1 MSHENTPKSPAQ
13 SLPES
18 QNIPLAPSTG
28 QSSADASA
36 SSLPK
41 AYDPSIIE
49 RRWAEYWVSEKLFEV
64 PSPETVSGAPSM
76 QSMGGKSAAAFTLLL
91 PPPNVTGRLHMGHML
106 NQTEM
111 DILTRWHRMSGLTSL
126 WVPGT
131 DHAGIATQMMVERQL
146 ASEGTDRKSLGR
158 EAFTARVWEW
168 KRQYGSAITDQMR
181 RLGASVDWSREY
193 FTMDDRLSVAVK
205 EAFVRLYEQNLIYRG
220 SYIVNWDPIQQ
231 TAVSDLEV
239 THEDRLGKLYHIRY
253 PFADGTGSIVVATTR
268 PETMLGDTAVAVN
281 PTDPRYTAVIG
292 KVISLPL
299 SGVNGAPNRAIPIL
313 ADDWAQPE
321 FGTGAVKV
329 TPAHDP
335 NDFAIGQRHKLAS
348 ITILDIEAHID
359 LPGSPYHGL
368 DRFIARERIVADLEA
383 AGLLVAI
390 KDHNLA
396 IALSQRTGAVIEPRL
411 SLQWFLAVNKAP
423 EGAGGKPEGAGGK
436 PEGAG
441 GKPEGAGGKPEGAG
455 GFSPLNTPAQE
466 GGFSPGGVARDSIAA
481 KAIAAVRDG
490 HIKFTPEMYSKTY
503 FEWMSNIHDWCISRQ
518 LWWGHRIPAW
528 HCMACHA
535 ITVARE
541 TPTACATCGSSD
553 IAQET
558 DVLDTWFS
566 SGLLPFTVFGWPGS
580 AESQATETIRGSVYG
595 EGKYIR
601 QVGGTGN
608 YAHVRLCIS
617 PNATGKGFAFSNET
631 ASEVLPEIFIPPI
644 REGIQEAM
652 RDGVVEGHPLVD
664 VKVTLVDGSYHEQD
678 SNEIAFRIAASI
690 AFKEA
695 ARKAV
700 PIALDPASN
709 LEPSHLRSHGN
720 VLTLEPRTSNLT
732 PDLAAFYPTS
742 LLVTGFDI
750 LFFWVARMIMLGT
763 HFMLDVPMADGS
775 PRKLAEAVP
784 FKEVYIHALVR
795 DADRQ
800 KMSKTKGNVID
811 PIEIIE
817 RFGTDA
823 VRFTLASMASPGTD
837 IAFSEAR
844 TEGNRAFANKIWNA
858 ARFLFMNLERA
869 REAGIEVTLPNLGA
883 PSSPTASS
891 SAKVG
896 SPDTD
901 ALESRWI
908 LSRLH
913 AVSAEVHRALSDYR
927 FDEAASAIYQ
937 FFWGDLCDWYL
948 EIVKLRLNFEP
959 TNDLPFPISEDAERS
974 VDQTRAALTT
984 LVAVFESALRL
995 LSPFMPFLT
1004 EEIWHA
1010 LYAGLPPA
1018 KTIALT
1024 RYPQPHDYACDKAA
1038 LGEMQTLQELIST
1051 IRALR
1056 KELAV
1061 PERESAPIRIHGDAQ
1076 ILDPLQFSQ
1085 DILARLARVS
1095 GIEVSATALT
1105 GNNARSTASFDVA
1118 VLYERQID
1126 VPAERER
1133 LTKDL
1138 AKYEKGLAAAER
1150 QLSNESFMAKAPA
1163 HIVEGLRKQTAE
1175 TRTLHD
1181 KTKSALD
1188 ALA

>member
-1 MSHENTPKSPAQ
+1 MNRKETPKPPAQ

-18 QNIPLAPSTG
+18 PAQPATE
-28 QSSADASA
+28 ASA
-36 SSLPK
+36 SNLPK
-41 AYDPSIIE
+41 AYDPSAIE
-49 RRWAEYWVSEKLFEV
+49 QRWAEYWVRERLFDV
-64 PSPETVSGAPSM
+64 PTPKTGAEAGAPQLDSERRD
-76 QSMGGKSAAAFTLLL
+76 SKRFTQLL

-111 DILTRWHRMSGLTSL
+111 DILTRWHRMSGQTSL

-131 DHAGIATQMMVERQL
+131 DHAGIATQIMVERQI
-146 ASEGTDRKSLGR
+146 ATEGSSRQQLGR
-158 EAFTARVWEW
+158 DAFTARVWEW

-193 FTMDDRLSVAVK
+193 FTMDDHLNVAVK
-205 EAFVRLYEQNLIYRG
+205 EAFVRLYEQGLIYRG

-239 THEDRLGKLYHIRY
+239 THEDRVGKLYHIRY
-253 PFADGTGSIVVATTR
+253 PFADGNGSIVVATTR

-281 PTDPRYTAVIG
+281 PADARYTAFIG

-299 SGVNGAPNRAIPIL
+299 SAVNGSPNREIPIL
-313 ADDWAQPE
+313 ADEWAQPE

-335 NDFAIGQRHKLAS
+335 NDFAIGQRHALPS
-348 ITILDIEAHID
+348 LTILDTTAHID
-359 LPGSPYHGL
+359 LSGSPYHGL
-368 DRFIARERIVADLEA
+368 DRFAARKRIVADMDAL
-383 AGLLVAI
+383 GLLVDI

-396 IALSQRTGAVIEPRL
+396 IAISQRSGAVIEPRL
-411 SLQWFLAVNKAP
+411 SMQWFLAVNKA
-423 EGAGGKPEGAGGK
+423 
-436 PEGAG
+436 
-441 GKPEGAGGKPEGAG
+441 PEGAG

-466 GGFSPGGVARDSIAA
+466 AGFSPGGVARDSIAA

-490 HIKFTPEMYSKTY
+490 HIHFTPEMYSKTY
-503 FEWMSNIHDWCISRQ
+503 FEWMTNIHDWCISRQ

-528 HCMACHA
+528 HCAACRA

-541 TPTACATCGSSD
+541 TPVACASCGSTQ

-566 SGLLPFTVFGWPGS
+566 SGLLPFTVFGWPGK
-580 AESQATETIRGSVYG
+580 Q
-595 EGKYIR
+595 
-601 QVGGTGN
+601 GTG
-608 YAHVRLCIS
+608 VREQGTEDSGLS
-617 PNATGKGFAFSNET
+617 ANS
-631 ASEVLPEIFIPPI
+631 
-644 REGIQEAM
+644 
-652 RDGVVEGHPLVD
+652 VD
-664 VKVTLVDGSYHEQD
+664 S
-678 SNEIAFRIAASI
+678 
-690 AFKEA
+690 A
-695 ARKAV
+695 ARS
-700 PIALDPASN
+700 LFPAPCS
-709 LEPSHLRSHGN
+709 
-720 VLTLEPRTSNLT
+720 LT

-763 HFMLDVPMADGS
+763 HFMLDVPMPDGS
-775 PRKLAEAVP
+775 PRTLAEAVP

-858 ARFLFMNLERA
+858 ARFLFMNLDRA
-869 REAGIEVTLPNLGA
+869 REAGIEVTLPTHEA
-883 PSSPTASS
+883 VIPTGGEA
-891 SAKVG
+891 AVEG
-896 SPDTD
+896 PPYFADATG

-908 LSRLH
+908 LSRLN

-959 TNDLPFPISEDAERS
+959 TNDLPFPTSEDAEDS
-974 VDQTRAALTT
+974 VEQTRAALTT
-984 LVAVFESALRL
+984 FVHVFESALRL

-1010 LYAGLPPA
+1010 LYNNATPA
-1018 KTIALT
+1018 KSIALT
-1024 RYPQPHDYACDKAA
+1024 RYPQAA
-1038 LGEMQTLQELIST
+1038 DFPVDENSVYGMRRIQAFIAT
-1051 IRALR
+1051 IRNRR
-1056 KELAV
+1056 KELGVTEKELVGIFAV
-1061 PERESAPIRIHGDAQ
+1061 FDARSMVGSTNIKINNVYKENVDMIR
-1076 ILDPLQFSQ
+1076 
-1085 DILARLARVS
+1085 RLARVS
-1095 GIEVSATALT
+1095 SMERKDFNYMEQTPNLGWVQAGAPM
-1105 GNNARSTASFDVA
+1105 VA

-1138 AKYEKGLAAAER
+1138 AKYEKTLAA
-1150 QLSNESFMAKAPA
+1150 NEARLADPKFTAKAPA
-1163 HIVEGLRKQTAE
+1163 HIVEGLRKQAAE
-1175 TRTLHD
+1175 TRALHD
-1181 KTKSALD
+1181 KAKAALE
-1188 ALA
+1188 ALPAQ